1 MRDKRKSLRDHK
13 KNHRNANKASYVQ
26 KKPARKFAKT
36 DKSKLIQKNPNFE
49 NKSTRYK
56 IKLTLNPPT
65 NEYGLYKL

>member
-13 KNHRNANKASYVQ
+13 KSHINANKASYVQ
-26 KKPARKFAKT
+26 KKSARKFTKT
-36 DKSKLIQKNPNFE
+36 DKSKLIQKNLNFE
-49 NKSTRYK
+49 NKFTRHK